1 MKPRH
6 SAIPA
11 LVALTLVVTTT
22 APARAVD
29 ANLPGGTGI
38 SVAITGPADGAV
50 LPPGPVT
57 VTGTAS
63 IGQGQ
68 PVANTSLTYVLDVSG
83 STTTAVGAGCGGDQN
98 GDGAANQI
106 LDCEVAAGRALNAQA
121 VGLGTVAQ
129 VGAAV
134 FGSTGATADV
144 KPAGGDQLITTPG
157 ADDNANGT
165 RDIEDVL
172 TSATNNPGGL
182 TRFGGRSVGGNT
194 NFADGITNSTTV
206 ATAST
211 TPRKLVVFLSDGM
224 NNGPSITGPL
234 AAVPANVDY
243 YTFAVGTGS
252 ACGNTTGDTLQRI
265 ADATGGTCTNV
276 PDVAQLP
283 AILPGIIAS
292 TLTGLTLRVD
302 GGAPT
307 PITATTPGLP
317 QNGPANLTYTVDTA
331 ALTPGS
337 HQLCTT
343 AAGTDGGGDG
353 TVTDCHTI
361 TINAPPVVTVGGPYA
376 GQEGTP
382 VSLAGTATDPDG
394 PTLTTTWTATPTTGV
409 DTGATCALG
418 NPAQQTT
425 TITCTDDGVY
435 TLTLT
440 ADDGLNAPVA
450 RSTTLTL
457 TNVAPAVT
465 ITTPTGGSTFT
476 RGTPVTITAP
486 FTDIATNDTHT
497 CTVDYADGTPV
508 ATGTV
513 TQAPGSG
520 TCTATHP
527 FTALGA
533 HNVLVT
539 ITDDDGGQATA
550 TVKIVT
556 YLRGEAFALAATGL
570 ITVAK
575 TPHATCPPNEDKT
588 TATLTVLGLATVQ
601 ALHADCTLD
610 PATGTTT
617 ANAKVDGATL
627 LGGAITI
634 TMIESHCTSSAGGI
648 VGNSKVGTINGTP
661 IGTGTGSLGIPG
673 VAQVFYNETTTTP
686 TGQLV
691 QNAIRVKTL
700 LGQEI
705 ILSGC
710 RLG

>member
-1 MKPRH
+1 MKIQYPTV
-6 SAIPA
+6 AA
-11 LVALTLVVTTT
+11 LAAFTLVVT
-22 APARAVD
+22 AVPALAVD

-38 SVAITGPADGAV
+38 SVAISTPAGGAV
-50 LPPGPVT
+50 VPPGPVT

-83 STTTAVGAGCGGDQN
+83 STTSVVSAGCGGDQN
-98 GDGAANQI
+98 GDGSPNQI

-134 FGSTGATADV
+134 FGSTGAAADV
-144 KPAGGDQLITTPG
+144 RPAAGDQLITSPG
-157 ADDNANGT
+157 ADDNTNGT
-165 RDIEDVL
+165 RDVEEVL
-172 TSATNNPGGL
+172 ASANNSSGGL
-182 TRFGGRSVGGNT
+182 SLFSVRTPGSGST
-194 NFADGITNSTTV
+194 NFADGITKSTTV
-206 ATAST
+206 ATASS

-224 NNGPSITGPL
+224 NNGPAIAGPL
-234 AAVPANVDY
+234 AAVPADVDY

-252 ACGNTTGDTLQRI
+252 ACGAGANTLQQI
-265 ADATGGTCTNV
+265 ADSTGGTCTNV

-283 AILPGIIAS
+283 SILPGIIAS

-302 GGAPT
+302 GGAPVA
-307 PITATTPGLP
+307 ITAITPTLP
-317 QNGPANLTYTVDTA
+317 QNGPASVTYTVDTA
-331 ALTPGS
+331 ALGTGS
-337 HQLCTT
+337 HQLCVT

-353 TVTDCHTI
+353 TVTDCRTI

-376 GQEGTP
+376 GQEGTG
-382 VSLAGTATDPDG
+382 VSLAGTVTDPDG
-394 PTLTTTWTATPTTGV
+394 PSLATTWSIAPASGV
-409 DTGATCALG
+409 DAGATCAFG
-418 NPAQQTT
+418 DATQQSTT
-425 TITCTDDGVY
+425 VTCTDDGAY

-440 ADDGLNAPVA
+440 ANDGVNAPVA
-450 RSTTLTL
+450 KSTTLTL

-465 ITTPTGGSTFT
+465 ITAPANGVTAT
-476 RGTPVTITAP
+476 RGTPVAFTAP

-497 CTVDYADGTPV
+497 CTVDFADGTPV
-508 ATGTV
+508 AVGTV
-513 TQAPGSG
+513 AQAPGSG
-520 TCTATHP
+520 TCTTSHA

-539 ITDDDGGQATA
+539 VTDDDGGAATA
-550 TVKIVT
+550 TVKVVT

-575 TPHATCPPNEDKT
+575 TPHATCPPNQDKT
-588 TATLTVLGLATVQ
+588 TATVTVLGLATVK

-610 PATGTTT
+610 PNTGTTS

-634 TMIESHCTSSAGGI
+634 SMIESHCASGAGGI
-648 VGNSKVGTINGTP
+648 TGSSKVGTINGIP
-661 IGTGTGSLGIPG
+661 IGTGSGSLGIPG

-691 QNAIRVKTL
+691 QNAIRVRTL